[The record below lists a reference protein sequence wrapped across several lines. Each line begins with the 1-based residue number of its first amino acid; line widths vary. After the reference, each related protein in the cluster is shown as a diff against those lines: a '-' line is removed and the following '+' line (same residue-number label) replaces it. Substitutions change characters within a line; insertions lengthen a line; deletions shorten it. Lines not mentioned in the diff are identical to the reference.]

1 MGNRSSKKRKKKN
14 HRLYAAVVLILGI
27 VIMVL
32 AAGLLFYIQ
41 EIQVTG
47 NQYCGSQE
55 IIDCVQNDK
64 ASVNSIYV
72 KLKYALGMGKK
83 PACLDEMEIRMK
95 NPWTVQVKV
104 KEKEVI
110 GYVKHKKTYLWL
122 DKDGLVVCKENT
134 APADVSEISGFRL
147 KKKKLYETLKTSN
160 AARFS
165 MALEACEESLKYG
178 YRTEKITLE
187 EYELYMYLENIRAC
201 LGTSVSSEKIAQIGP
216 IVEKLDGRAGILHLE
231 SYSEENTAIT
241 FDEEENSKEN

>member
-83 PACLDEMEIRMK
+83 PACLDEIEIRMK

-134 APADVSEISGFRL
+134 APADVPEISGFRL
-147 KKKKLYETLKTSN
+147 KKKKLYETLTGIQ
-160 AARFS
+160 
-165 MALEACEESLKYG
+165 MGHIEAPEGWIC
-178 YRTEKITLE
+178 KI
-187 EYELYMYLENIRAC
+187 C
-201 LGTSVSSEKIAQIGP
+201 
-216 IVEKLDGRAGILHLE
+216 
-231 SYSEENTAIT
+231 
-241 FDEEENSKEN
+241 